1 MAAVIEDPNLM
12 SDPEISDFSDDGDD
26 KLPRYLPNC
35 LCRQEKS
42 ICCHKYA
49 QYGY

>member
-1 MAAVIEDPNLM
+1 MATVIEDSDLM
-12 SDPEISDFSDDGDD
+12 SDPKISDFFDNGDD
-26 KLPRYLPNC
+26 ELSKYLPNC
-35 LCRQEKS
+35 LCHQGKS